1 MSDQKACGQCDAC
14 RVFGPYACRR
24 PGLTMFRVWDPLN
37 EGEENAVQYL
47 AQSPAQAAEMYA
59 DEDEGGR
66 ADGIYDQTHSLR
78 VDDGSDVY
86 EVAVI
91 CEYTPSFV
99 TRGEPRTV

>member
-1 MSDQKACGQCDAC
+1 MSEQACGKCDAC
-14 RVFGPYACRR
+14 RVFGPYACRGS
-24 PGLTMFRVWDPLN
+24 GLTTFRVWDPLN
-37 EGEENAVQYL
+37 EDEDEAVQYL
-47 AQSPAQAAEMYA
+47 ALSPAQAAEMYA

-66 ADGIYDQTHSLR
+66 ADGVYDNPHSLH

-86 EVAVI
+86 EVTVV